1 MSIQANVITSRPPLS
16 SRQWLLLLGC
26 VLMCIG
32 LVLVSS
38 ASMDMASLNYES
50 PFFFLK
56 RHGVYLAA
64 GVVCAVLVYQIP
76 LAVWQRS
83 SGALLIVAYLLL
95 ALVLLPGI
103 GKTVNGSTRWIHLGP
118 INVQVSEIVKVFSI
132 MFVAGYLVRRVDE
145 VRSTFWGF
153 MKPVM
158 VLSVMVVLLLKQPD
172 FGAVVVIMTA
182 VFAMLFL
189 AGARLSQFLAVTFG
203 SAGIGYLL
211 VASSDYRWKRVMG
224 YIDPWA
230 DQYSTGYQLV
240 QSLIAFGRGE
250 WTGVGL
256 GNSIQKLF
264 YLPEAHTDFVFAI
277 LAEEFGFVGNL
288 VVIALYLALVW
299 IAFGIGRRA
308 EAVGNLFNAYMV
320 YGFATLIGLQ
330 AMVNVGVASG
340 LLPTK
345 GLTLPFISYGGSSL
359 IIMSIVLALIMRAD
373 LENQMAVAGDAAKA
387 TRSPGKT
394 KASSKSKGPSKTK
407 AGRKAVAASRKEPVL

>member
-1 MSIQANVITSRPPLS
+1 MSSPVASITQMQSLS
-16 SRQWLLLLGC
+16 PRQWLMLLGC
-26 VLMCIG
+26 ALMCIG
-32 LVLVSS
+32 LVVVSS
-38 ASMDMASLNYES
+38 ASMDMASLNYDS

-64 GVVCAVLVYQIP
+64 GIVCAVLVYQIP
-76 LAVWQRS
+76 LAVWERS
-83 SGALLIVAYLLL
+83 SGALLIFAYLLL

-118 INVQVSEIVKVFSI
+118 VNIQVSEIVKVCAI

-158 VLSVMVVLLLKQPD
+158 VLSVMVLLLLKQPD

-189 AGARLSQFLAVTFG
+189 AGARLSQFLIVTFG
-203 SAGIGYLL
+203 SAGVAYLL
-211 VASSDYRWKRVMG
+211 VASSEYRWKRVMG

-277 LAEEFGFVGNL
+277 LAEEFGFIGNL
-288 VVIALYLALVW
+288 IVIALYLALVW
-299 IAFGIGRRA
+299 VAFGIARKA
-308 EAVGNLFNAYMV
+308 ESLGKFFNAYMV

-330 AMVNVGVASG
+330 AIVNVGVASG

-359 IIMSIVLALIMRAD
+359 IVMSMVLALIMRAD
-373 LENQMAVAGDAAKA
+373 YENQTAVPVKPASK
-387 TRSPGKT
+387 K
-394 KASSKSKGPSKTK
+394 KASAKTAPK
-407 AGRKAVAASRKEPVL
+407 QRKEPVL

>member
-1 MSIQANVITSRPPLS
+1 MMTTQTPAIPQMPSLS
-16 SRQWLLLLGC
+16 PRQWLMLLGC

-32 LVLVSS
+32 LVVVSS
-38 ASMDMASLNYES
+38 ASMDMASINYQS

-64 GVVCAVLVYQIP
+64 GIVCAVLVYQVP
-76 LAVWQRS
+76 LSMWERS
-83 SGALLIVAYLLL
+83 SGALLIFAYLLL

-118 INVQVSEIVKVFSI
+118 VNVQVSEIVKVCAI

-145 VRSTFWGF
+145 VRNTFWGF

-158 VLSVMVVLLLKQPD
+158 VLSVMVLLLLKQPD

-182 VFAMLFL
+182 VFTMLFL
-189 AGARLSQFLAVTFG
+189 AGARLTQFLSVIFG
-203 SAGIGYLL
+203 SAGIAYLL
-211 VASSDYRWKRVMG
+211 VASSEYRWKRVMG

-288 VVIALYLALVW
+288 VVIGLYLALVW
-299 IAFGIGRRA
+299 VAFGIARKA
-308 EAVGNLFNAYMV
+308 ELLGKFFNAYMV

-359 IIMSIVLALIMRAD
+359 IVMSIVLALIMRAD
-373 LENQMAVAGDAAKA
+373 LENQSATPAKA
-387 TRSPGKT
+387 TTKKKVST
-394 KASSKSKGPSKTK
+394 KAKSKL
-407 AGRKAVAASRKEPVL
+407 RKEPVL

>member
-1 MSIQANVITSRPPLS
+1 MSSPVASITQMQSLS
-16 SRQWLLLLGC
+16 PRQWLMLLGC
-26 VLMCIG
+26 ALMCIG
-32 LVLVSS
+32 LVVVSS
-38 ASMDMASLNYES
+38 ASMDMASLNYDS

-64 GVVCAVLVYQIP
+64 GIVCAVLVYQIP
-76 LAVWQRS
+76 LAVWERS
-83 SGALLIVAYLLL
+83 SGALLIFAYLLL

-118 INVQVSEIVKVFSI
+118 VNIQVSEIVKVCAI

-158 VLSVMVVLLLKQPD
+158 VLSVMVLLLLKQPD

-189 AGARLSQFLAVTFG
+189 AGARLSQFLIVTFG
-203 SAGIGYLL
+203 SAGVAYLL
-211 VASSDYRWKRVMG
+211 VASSEYRWKRVMG

-277 LAEEFGFVGNL
+277 LAEEFGFIGNL
-288 VVIALYLALVW
+288 IVIALYLALVW
-299 IAFGIGRRA
+299 VAFGIARKA
-308 EAVGNLFNAYMV
+308 ESLGKFFNAYMV

-330 AMVNVGVASG
+330 AIVNVGVASG

-359 IIMSIVLALIMRAD
+359 IVMSMVLALIMRAD
-373 LENQMAVAGDAAKA
+373 YENQTAVPDKPASK
-387 TRSPGKT
+387 K
-394 KASSKSKGPSKTK
+394 KASAKTAPK
-407 AGRKAVAASRKEPVL
+407 QRKEPVL

>member
-1 MSIQANVITSRPPLS
+1 MSSQVASIAQMQSLS
-16 SRQWLLLLGC
+16 PRQWLMLLGC
-26 VLMCIG
+26 ALMCIG
-32 LVLVSS
+32 LVVVSS
-38 ASMDMASLNYES
+38 ASMDMASLNYDS

-64 GVVCAVLVYQIP
+64 GIVCAVLVYQIP
-76 LAVWQRS
+76 LAVWERS
-83 SGALLIVAYLLL
+83 SGALLIFAYLLL

-118 INVQVSEIVKVFSI
+118 VNIQVSEIVKVCAI

-158 VLSVMVVLLLKQPD
+158 VLSVMVLLLLKQPD

-182 VFAMLFL
+182 VFTMLFL
-189 AGARLSQFLAVTFG
+189 AGARLSQFLTVTIG
-203 SAGIGYLL
+203 SAGVAYLL
-211 VASSDYRWKRVMG
+211 VASSEYRWKRVMG

-277 LAEEFGFVGNL
+277 LAEEFGFIGNL
-288 VVIALYLALVW
+288 IVITLYLALVW
-299 IAFGIGRRA
+299 VAFGIARKA
-308 EAVGNLFNAYMV
+308 ESLGKFFNAYMV

-330 AMVNVGVASG
+330 AIVNVGVASG

-359 IIMSIVLALIMRAD
+359 IVMSMVLALIMRAD
-373 LENQMAVAGDAAKA
+373 YENQTAVPVKPAAK
-387 TRSPGKT
+387 K
-394 KASSKSKGPSKTK
+394 KASSKTAPKQ
-407 AGRKAVAASRKEPVL
+407 RKEPVL

>member
-1 MSIQANVITSRPPLS
+1 M
-16 SRQWLLLLGC
+16 LLGC

-32 LVLVSS
+32 LVVVSS
-38 ASMDMASLNYES
+38 ASMDMASLNYDS

-64 GVVCAVLVYQIP
+64 GVVCAVLLYQIP
-76 LAVWQRS
+76 LAVWERS
-83 SGALLIVAYLLL
+83 SGALLIFAYLLL

-103 GKTVNGSTRWIHLGP
+103 GKTVNGSTRWIHVGP
-118 INVQVSEIVKVFSI
+118 INIQVSEIVKVCAI

-158 VLSVMVVLLLKQPD
+158 VLSVMVLLLLKQPD

-189 AGARLSQFLAVTFG
+189 AGARLSHFSAVTFG
-203 SAGIGYLL
+203 SAGVAYLL
-211 VASSDYRWKRVMG
+211 VASSEYRWKRVMG

-256 GNSIQKLF
+256 GNSVQKLF

-277 LAEEFGFVGNL
+277 LAEEFGFIGNL
-288 VVIALYLALVW
+288 IVIGLFVALVW
-299 IAFGIGRRA
+299 IAFGIARKAQSLGK
-308 EAVGNLFNAYMV
+308 LFNAYMV

-330 AMVNVGVASG
+330 ALVNVGVASG

-359 IIMSIVLALIMRAD
+359 IVMSIILALIMRAD
-373 LENQMAVAGDAAKA
+373 LENQSATPQKPAAK
-387 TRSPGKT
+387 K
-394 KASSKSKGPSKTK
+394 KASAKSVPKQ
-407 AGRKAVAASRKEPVL
+407 RKEPVL

>member
-1 MSIQANVITSRPPLS
+1 MSSPVASITQMQSLS
-16 SRQWLLLLGC
+16 PRQWLMLLGC
-26 VLMCIG
+26 ALMCIG
-32 LVLVSS
+32 LVVVSS
-38 ASMDMASLNYES
+38 ASMDMASLNYDS

-64 GVVCAVLVYQIP
+64 GIVCAVLVYQIP
-76 LAVWQRS
+76 LAVWERS
-83 SGALLIVAYLLL
+83 SGALLIFAYLLL

-118 INVQVSEIVKVFSI
+118 VNIQVSEIVKVCAI

-158 VLSVMVVLLLKQPD
+158 VLSVMVLLLLKQPD

-189 AGARLSQFLAVTFG
+189 AGARLSQFLIVTFG
-203 SAGIGYLL
+203 SAGVAYLL
-211 VASSDYRWKRVMG
+211 VASSEYRWKRVMG

-230 DQYSTGYQLV
+230 DQSSTGYQLV

-277 LAEEFGFVGNL
+277 LAEEFGFIGNL
-288 VVIALYLALVW
+288 IVIALYLALVW
-299 IAFGIGRRA
+299 VAFGIARKA
-308 EAVGNLFNAYMV
+308 ESLGKFFNAYMV

-330 AMVNVGVASG
+330 AIVNVGVASG

-359 IIMSIVLALIMRAD
+359 IVMSMVLALIMRAD
-373 LENQMAVAGDAAKA
+373 YENQTAVPVKPASK
-387 TRSPGKT
+387 K
-394 KASSKSKGPSKTK
+394 KASAKTAPK
-407 AGRKAVAASRKEPVL
+407 QRKEPVL

>member
-1 MSIQANVITSRPPLS
+1 MSSQTASQFQMS
-16 SRQWLLLLGC
+16 SLAPRQWLMLLGC

-32 LVLVSS
+32 LVVVSS
-38 ASMDMASLNYES
+38 ASMDMASLNYDS

-64 GVVCAVLVYQIP
+64 GVVCAVLMYQIP
-76 LAVWQRS
+76 LAVWERS
-83 SGALLIVAYLLL
+83 SGALLIFAYLLL

-118 INVQVSEIVKVFSI
+118 VNVQVSEIVKVCAI

-158 VLSVMVVLLLKQPD
+158 VLSVMILLLLKQPD

-203 SAGIGYLL
+203 SAGVAYLL
-211 VASSDYRWKRVMG
+211 VASSEYRWKRVMG

-288 VVIALYLALVW
+288 IVIGLFVALVW
-299 IAFGIGRRA
+299 VAFGIARKAQSLGKF
-308 EAVGNLFNAYMV
+308 FNAYMV

-330 AMVNVGVASG
+330 ALVNVGVSSG

-359 IIMSIVLALIMRAD
+359 IVMSIILALIMRAD
-373 LENQMAVAGDAAKA
+373 LENQTAAPEKPA
-387 TRSPGKT
+387 KK
-394 KASSKSKGPSKTK
+394 KASAKPAPKQ
-407 AGRKAVAASRKEPVL
+407 RKEPVL

>member
-1 MSIQANVITSRPPLS
+1 MSSPVASITQMQSLS
-16 SRQWLLLLGC
+16 PRQWLMLLGC
-26 VLMCIG
+26 TLMCIG
-32 LVLVSS
+32 LVVVSS
-38 ASMDMASLNYES
+38 ASMDMASLNYDS

-64 GVVCAVLVYQIP
+64 GIVCAVLVYQIP
-76 LAVWQRS
+76 LAVWERS
-83 SGALLIVAYLLL
+83 SGALLIFAYLLL

-118 INVQVSEIVKVFSI
+118 VNIQVSEIVKVCAI

-158 VLSVMVVLLLKQPD
+158 VLSVMVLLLLKQPD

-189 AGARLSQFLAVTFG
+189 AGARLSQFLIVTFG
-203 SAGIGYLL
+203 SAGVAYLL
-211 VASSDYRWKRVMG
+211 VASSEYRWKRVMG

-277 LAEEFGFVGNL
+277 LAEEFGFIGNL
-288 VVIALYLALVW
+288 IVIALYLALVW
-299 IAFGIGRRA
+299 VAFGIARKA
-308 EAVGNLFNAYMV
+308 ESLGKFFNAYMV

-330 AMVNVGVASG
+330 AIVNVGVASG

-359 IIMSIVLALIMRAD
+359 IVMSMVLALIMRAD
-373 LENQMAVAGDAAKA
+373 YENQTAVPVKPASK
-387 TRSPGKT
+387 K
-394 KASSKSKGPSKTK
+394 KASAKTAPK
-407 AGRKAVAASRKEPVL
+407 QRKEPVL

>member
-1 MSIQANVITSRPPLS
+1 MSSPVASITQMQSLS
-16 SRQWLLLLGC
+16 PRQWLMLLGC
-26 VLMCIG
+26 ALMCIG
-32 LVLVSS
+32 LVVVSS
-38 ASMDMASLNYES
+38 ASMDMASLNYDS

-64 GVVCAVLVYQIP
+64 GIVCAVLVYQIP
-76 LAVWQRS
+76 LAVWERS
-83 SGALLIVAYLLL
+83 SGALLIFAYLLL

-118 INVQVSEIVKVFSI
+118 VNIQVSEIVKVCAI

-158 VLSVMVVLLLKQPD
+158 VLSVMALLLLKQPD

-189 AGARLSQFLAVTFG
+189 AGARLSQFLTVTFG
-203 SAGIGYLL
+203 SAGVAYLL
-211 VASSDYRWKRVMG
+211 VASSEYRWKRVMG

-277 LAEEFGFVGNL
+277 LAEEFGFIGNL
-288 VVIALYLALVW
+288 IVIALYLALVW
-299 IAFGIGRRA
+299 VAFGIARKA
-308 EAVGNLFNAYMV
+308 ESLGKFFNAYMV

-330 AMVNVGVASG
+330 AIVNVGVASG

-359 IIMSIVLALIMRAD
+359 IVMSMVLALIMRAD
-373 LENQMAVAGDAAKA
+373 YENQTAVPDKPASK
-387 TRSPGKT
+387 K
-394 KASSKSKGPSKTK
+394 KASAKTAPK
-407 AGRKAVAASRKEPVL
+407 QRKEPVL